1 MCTNSVE
8 GWHHGLQSLFQCHYL
23 TVWTFMSGIQR
34 DIQRQKAL
42 FLQATTGVTHP
53 SEKKYRALND
63 RVARAVGSYGR
74 AEVLVY
80 LRSIAY
86 LSHA

>member
-1 MCTNSVE
+1 
-8 GWHHGLQSLFQCHYL
+8 
-23 TVWTFMSGIQR
+23 MSGIQR

-42 FLQATTGVTHP
+42 FLEGTAGASQP
-53 SEKKYRALND
+53 SERKYRALND
-63 RVARAVGSYGR
+63 RVTRAIAAYGR
-74 AEVLVY
+74 AEILVY

>member
-1 MCTNSVE
+1 MELAVKENQLLSIEISNKLRSVIITVE
-8 GWHHGLQSLFQCHYL
+8 LRRGVVTRLQL
-23 TVWTFMSGIQR
+23 
-34 DIQRQKAL
+34 
-42 FLQATTGVTHP
+42 
-53 SEKKYRALND
+53 KKYRALND
-63 RVARAVGSYGR
+63 RVARAVGAYGR

>member
-1 MCTNSVE
+1 MPLNHATLLRRLRVP
-8 GWHHGLQSLFQCHYL
+8 
-23 TVWTFMSGIQR
+23 R
-34 DIQRQKAL
+34 DNFHERHPAGHP
-42 FLQATTGVTHP
+42 APESTTCISAGYDWRNAPVC
-53 SEKKYRALND
+53 KKYRALND

>member
-1 MCTNSVE
+1 MAAVTVPVSPPNRVALHE
-8 GWHHGLQSLFQCHYL
+8 WHS
-23 TVWTFMSGIQR
+23 
-34 DIQRQKAL
+34 
-42 FLQATTGVTHP
+42 TGHP
-53 SEKKYRALND
+53 APEITISAGYDWSKSPVCEKVYRALND
-63 RVARAVGSYGR
+63 RVARAVAAYGR

>member
-1 MCTNSVE
+1 VAPRAAVTVSVSLSNRVDLHEWHSTGHLAPE
-8 GWHHGLQSLFQCHYL
+8 GTICAGY
-23 TVWTFMSGIQR
+23 
-34 DIQRQKAL
+34 
-42 FLQATTGVTHP
+42 TTGVR
-53 SEKKYRALND
+53 KYRALND
-63 RVARAVGSYGR
+63 RLRELSELYGR

>member
-1 MCTNSVE
+1 
-8 GWHHGLQSLFQCHYL
+8 
-23 TVWTFMSGIQR
+23 VWSFITGFQR

-42 FLQATTGVTHP
+42 FLQAMTGVAHP
-53 SEKKYRALND
+53 SAKKYRSLND
-63 RVARAVGSYGR
+63 HVARAVAAYGR

-86 LSHA
+86 LSHS

>member
-1 MCTNSVE
+1 
-8 GWHHGLQSLFQCHYL
+8 
-23 TVWTFMSGIQR
+23 MSGIQR

-42 FLQATTGVTHP
+42 FLQATTGVRHRNHWNP
-53 SEKKYRALND
+53 QKISSLND
-63 RVARAVGSYGR
+63 PVAPAVAAYGR

-86 LSHA
+86 LSHT